1 MIEVENL
8 SKRYGE
14 KLAVAGLDLAVQ
26 PGIVTGFLGPNG
38 AGKST
43 TMRVIPG
50 LDAADARSVC
60 RQDQPAGRC
69 LPWPGD
75 RTLGTTQPPQART
88 REAASHWRP
97 PSPPMQNKRKE
108 QEHGPMI
115 TTALVAHTAAAA
127 GARKLTPAQLAV
139 DDARCRALFASS
151 LQRSD
156 APGAGVVAEAI
167 RVTVQQLGT
176 DGCTGRMA
184 QEFGDHP
191 EAAAARM
198 RWVRSLLI

>member
-8 SKRYGE
+8 SKPYGE

-50 LDAADARSVC
+50 LDAADAHSVC
-60 RQDQPAGRC
+60 RQEQPAGRC

-115 TTALVAHTAAAA
+115 TTALVAHRAAAA
-127 GARKLTPAQLAV
+127 GARKLTPAQLTG
-139 DDARCRALFASS
+139 DDAGAGRCSPPACSDRMRQAPALWRRRSGSPCSS
-151 LQRSD
+151 LVPMAALAGWRRSS
-156 APGAGVVAEAI
+156 ATTRRRPRRGCAGS
-167 RVTVQQLGT
+167 
-176 DGCTGRMA
+176 
-184 QEFGDHP
+184 
-191 EAAAARM
+191 ARC
-198 RWVRSLLI
+198 